1 MKRTAKDADESNRS
15 LSRRALMLGGAQLAF
30 VAVLGLRMRH
40 LQLEQAEQFR
50 MLADENRINLRLLPP
65 ARGQIFERN
74 GHPIAMN
81 EQNYR
86 VVIVREDAGDVS
98 QVLDRLADLIPLPA
112 DELEKTRKEIARR
125 SPFVPIT
132 IADRLDWDDL
142 SAVALNAPALPGITP
157 EVGLSRQY
165 PFGADFAHV
174 VGYVGPVSDY
184 DLSRINDPDPLLQIP
199 KFQIGKV
206 GVEAKLEP
214 LLRGS
219 AGSKQIEVNSQG
231 RVMRELGRS
240 EGTPGADVTLTIDGA
255 LQSYVQARLG
265 DDSAA
270 AVVIDVENGDIL
282 AIGSAPSFDPN
293 LFVRGIS
300 SADYNALMEDNHRP
314 LAAKT
319 VQGTYPPGS
328 TFKMVVALAALD
340 AGLITPEDTFYC
352 NGYIEVSGRRA
363 HCWKRGGHGKVDLQ
377 HSLQHSCDVY
387 YYELSQLIGIEKIS
401 EMAQRLG
408 LGVRHDLPMS
418 AVAEGLAPTK
428 DWKRTKQNAEW
439 RIGDTLNAGIG
450 QGYVLASPL
459 QLAVMTARI
468 ATGRTVEPRLIKAI
482 NGQEQPLRGGALLG
496 LNETHLAQV
505 RAGMSAVVNERTGT
519 AHNSRVLTRAA
530 RMAGKTGTSQVRN
543 ITAAERERGV
553 ISNDDL
559 PWERR
564 DHALF
569 VAFAPTDAP
578 KIAVSLIVEHGGG
591 GSAAAAPI
599 ARDILLQALYQGT
612 PPLSAYPESQRI
624 RISNER
630 KLLRL
635 KTPLS
640 PPAPS
645 KRA

>member
-1 MKRTAKDADESNRS
+1 MKRTAKDTDESNRS

-270 AVVIDVENGDIL
+270 AVVIDVENGDII

-293 LFVRGIS
+293 LFVRGI
-300 SADYNALMEDNHRP
+300 
-314 LAAKT
+314 
-319 VQGTYPPGS
+319 
-328 TFKMVVALAALD
+328 
-340 AGLITPEDTFYC
+340 
-352 NGYIEVSGRRA
+352 
-363 HCWKRGGHGKVDLQ
+363 
-377 HSLQHSCDVY
+377 
-387 YYELSQLIGIEKIS
+387 
-401 EMAQRLG
+401 
-408 LGVRHDLPMS
+408 
-418 AVAEGLAPTK
+418 
-428 DWKRTKQNAEW
+428 
-439 RIGDTLNAGIG
+439 
-450 QGYVLASPL
+450 
-459 QLAVMTARI
+459 
-468 ATGRTVEPRLIKAI
+468 
-482 NGQEQPLRGGALLG
+482 
-496 LNETHLAQV
+496 
-505 RAGMSAVVNERTGT
+505 
-519 AHNSRVLTRAA
+519 
-530 RMAGKTGTSQVRN
+530 
-543 ITAAERERGV
+543 
-553 ISNDDL
+553 
-559 PWERR
+559 
-564 DHALF
+564 
-569 VAFAPTDAP
+569 
-578 KIAVSLIVEHGGG
+578 
-591 GSAAAAPI
+591 
-599 ARDILLQALYQGT
+599 
-612 PPLSAYPESQRI
+612 
-624 RISNER
+624 
-630 KLLRL
+630 
-635 KTPLS
+635 
-640 PPAPS
+640 
-645 KRA
+645 